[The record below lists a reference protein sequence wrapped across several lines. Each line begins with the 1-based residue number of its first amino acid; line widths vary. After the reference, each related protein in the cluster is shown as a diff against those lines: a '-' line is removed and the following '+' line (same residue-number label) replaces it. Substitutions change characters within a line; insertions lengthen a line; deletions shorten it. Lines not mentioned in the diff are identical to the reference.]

1 MDNSSIPFEK
11 NFSVENLKSIFKNS
25 LKNKSGKGIDGVN
38 CAQFENELLPIISRS
53 SAKSIASTY
62 RFSPYLE
69 IVKSKGR
76 GKQPRIISK
85 PTIRDKLVLSAL
97 KDTLHDLYED
107 CIQNQLPNTFIREIK
122 SLLLQNKSELHYLK
136 IDIKG
141 FYDNLNHKILL
152 NHCLKDIKHKGALT
166 LIRRAIINKTV
177 PKNYKKVN
185 SSSYQNKVG
194 VPQGLSISNV
204 LAGIYM
210 KDFDKEFEGV
220 GLKYLRYVDDILI
233 FSTKE
238 ELESIEQKV
247 EDALIL
253 IGLETNDKTEKGA
266 ISESFDYL
274 GYQISSEKVSVREAT
289 IDRFIISVIAM
300 ITDFKHN
307 YQQRVR
313 NSKWMTASQ
322 IKDLFLLNLNEK
334 ITGAI
339 TEKKRYGWIFYFIE
353 ITDIH
358 LLHKIDSIIANQFKR
373 LDMFDSASPTEL
385 KSLVKSH
392 YAAKYTTFDG
402 YIHNYWVYDSVTK
415 KIQFLVKFGYLSEDD
430 TKNYSQEEIERKF
443 EIAKMSR
450 LVKLEEDIGNIS

>member
-1 MDNSSIPFEK
+1 MGNSGMNFEQ
-11 NFSVENLKSIFKNS
+11 NFSVENLKSVFKDNI
-25 LKNKSGKGIDGVN
+25 KNKSGKGIDGIN
-38 CAQFENELLPIISRS
+38 CAQFESELLPIVSRLS
-53 SAKSIASTY
+53 SKSIASTY

-85 PTIRDKLVLSAL
+85 PTIRDKLVLCAL
-97 KDTLHDLYED
+97 KDTLHELYED
-107 CIQNQLPNTFIREIK
+107 CIQNKLPNTFIREIK
-122 SLLLQNKSELHYLK
+122 SLLLQNKDELYYLK

-141 FYDNLNHKILL
+141 FYDNLDHRILL
-152 NHCLKDIKHKGALT
+152 EDCLKDITHNGVIT

-185 SSSYQNKVG
+185 SSSYHNKVG

-210 KDFDKEFEGV
+210 KEFDIEFNNV
-220 GLKYLRYVDDILI
+220 GLKYMRYVDDILI
-233 FSTKE
+233 FAKQHE
-238 ELESIEQKV
+238 INVIEQKV
-247 EDALIL
+247 ESALIA
-253 IGLETNDKTEKGA
+253 IGLETNDKTEKGE
-266 ISESFDYL
+266 ISKSFDYL
-274 GYQISSEKVSVREAT
+274 GYQISSENISVREST
-289 IDRFIISVIAM
+289 VDRFITSIIAM

-307 YQQRVR
+307 FQYRVK
-313 NSKWMTASQ
+313 NSKWMTATN
-322 IKDLFLLNLNEK
+322 IKDLFLLNLNER

-358 LLHKIDSIIANQFKR
+358 LLHKIDAIITNQFKR
-373 LDMFDSASPTEL
+373 LDMFDSTPPPEL
-385 KSLVKSH
+385 KSLVKSY
-392 YAAKYTTFDG
+392 YAAKFSTFDG
-402 YIHNYWVYDSVTK
+402 YIHNYWLYDSVTK
-415 KIQFLVKFGYLSEDD
+415 KIQFLVRFGYIAEDD

-450 LVKLEEDIGNIS
+450 IVKLEEDVGNIS